1 MRSES
6 PKMSDPDDD
15 LKPNQL
21 RAIAALAGGSTIA
34 EAAKAASV
42 TERQL
47 LRWRGQPAFAH
58 ALRDAT
64 SATFDDALR
73 VLAAGMRGAATYLVK
88 AAVYEDEPLPAQT
101 AAARSV
107 LQLASAMREHVDLAS
122 RLDALEAAQADDN
135 RPR

>member
-1 MRSES
+1 MRSAS

-47 LRWRGQPAFAH
+47 LRWRGHPAFAH

-73 VLAAGMRGAATYLVK
+73 VLAAGMRGAALYLVK

-101 AAARSV
+101 AAARTV

-122 RLDALEAAQADDN
+122 RLDALEATQTADN
-135 RPR
+135 GPG